1 MTLPITP
8 GDFVGQA
15 RDGYFWNGTSWN
27 QGETTPGSAVPP
39 STMSLNSGAPT
50 APNTAFGGAIINQ
63 QNAAPAAPPSAPAP
77 PASSAKR
84 PSILGTIMQI
94 ESGGKNVPQ
103 QIDDINMR
111 NGDPAQGFYQITGGT
126 WNEFG
131 GGKTGSK
138 SALDAPYATQLQI
151 AQNIPVQRWGP
162 ATQQALRAAG
172 YDFKPGE
179 TLGQMLTRYGEDPNA
194 TRPEDVGGSSA
205 GGTAQAAAGPQPWAP
220 PASLLAPPTT
230 AASASAAAGAASA
243 EQKQQAAAA
252 AMTKQGMGLL
262 GEATTP
268 GVGFIQ
274 APAVH
279 RPQVQPLPDF
289 NQVLAQQRL
298 KQGQG
303 V

>member
-1 MTLPITP
+1 M
-8 GDFVGQA
+8 
-15 RDGYFWNGTSWN
+15 R
-27 QGETTPGSAVPP
+27 
-39 STMSLNSGAPT
+39 
-50 APNTAFGGAIINQ
+50 
-63 QNAAPAAPPSAPAP
+63 
-77 PASSAKR
+77 
-84 PSILGTIMQI
+84 I

-103 QIDDINMR
+103 SLDTKDVNNNYGQGG
-111 NGDPAQGFYQITGGT
+111 GDPAQGFYQITGGT

-138 SALDAPYATQLQI
+138 SPLDADYATQLQI

-179 TLGQMLTRYGEDPNA
+179 TLGEMLTRYGEDPNA

-205 GGTAQAAAGPQPWAP
+205 GGTAQAAASPQPWAP

-230 AASASAAAGAASA
+230 AASAAAGAASA

-262 GEATTP
+262 GGATTP

-279 RPQVQPLPDF
+279 RPQAQPLPDF